1 MENNKQTGAHVLKG
15 AMILSS
21 AVFISKV
28 IGILYR
34 IPLTGAIGNSGNGI
48 FGPSFQVYM
57 VMLTL
62 SSVALPTAISKMVSE
77 RRAIGAYKD
86 AHQVYKVAMI
96 YSALM
101 GAILSILLWFGADFI
116 ASFFFKIPEAAN
128 SMRSLVP
135 AVFFVSIIA
144 VMRGYFQGMSFMTP
158 TALSQ
163 VIEQLVNA
171 IVCITLAYTFIHKSL
186 QAAITGASFGTSAGA
201 FVSLLVL
208 VSIYYMVKPNLY
220 KRINKSTVSTHE
232 TNKEILKKLL
242 IMSVP
247 IMISS
252 SVFSIMGLI
261 DYSMMYNILPGTI
274 AKLSESGQLATL
286 PISDPQVLLDQK
298 EIVSSLAGQFSAKY
312 TPLINLP
319 VNLILTLGMAVI
331 PAISAATAK
340 KDFKEVRLKTNMVLK
355 IGMLIAV
362 PASIGLMVFGEQ
374 VVKFLFSSSP
384 DGGQLL
390 AYGSISIIFITLA
403 QITTGVLQGM
413 GKQSIPTIHAAIACA
428 VKVVANLILLSRPSM
443 HIYGVVHSTTICYF
457 VYALLNVTYL
467 VRTIHIKISLKKLVI
482 KPLFVASIMG
492 IISAVLFH
500 LSVNMWG
507 HANLMML
514 ILIPIAILIYGFL
527 GLITRTITIKDLE
540 NIPGG
545 NKIIRFLVR

>member
-545 NKIIRFLVR
+545 NKIIKFLVR